1 MKLLCLLL
9 IASCSSYFPPIRGQY
24 TLTTLKHFM
33 ISNMYVNPS
42 NLKKEDGRLLIN
54 YDVIVKNVDNK
65 SHDIDLQKS
74 LIKISNRSFPM
85 HCHRYKEQD
94 VQFTLESGAQTR
106 LICLA
111 QIQKADFKV
120 SDYESILEIPLDKDI
135 ARFEY
140 LLKAGDFQ

>member
-1 MKLLCLLL
+1 
-9 IASCSSYFPPIRGQY
+9 
-24 TLTTLKHFM
+24 M

-85 HCHRYKEQD
+85 HCHRYREQD
-94 VQFTLESGAQTR
+94 VRFTLESGVQTR

-111 QIQKADFKV
+111 QIQKADFKI
-120 SDYESILEIPLDKDI
+120 SDYESILEIPLDKDV
-135 ARFEY
+135 AKFEY
-140 LLKAGDFQ
+140 LLRAGDFQ